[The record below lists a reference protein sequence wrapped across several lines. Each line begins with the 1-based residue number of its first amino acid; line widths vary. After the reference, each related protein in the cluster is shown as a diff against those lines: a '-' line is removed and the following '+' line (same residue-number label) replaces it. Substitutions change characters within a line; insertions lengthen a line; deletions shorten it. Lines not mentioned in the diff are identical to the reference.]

1 MLSRLR
7 ALLFLKLVPPDVYFS
22 LVFLPDMM
30 ESILFMQEKLAAFA
44 AFYDML
50 LVDLVRMLDHLIVA
64 GKYCMAV
71 LAFAL
76 FTVEKFHK
84 ESSIANAIKLT
95 KKKK

>member
-1 MLSRLR
+1 M
-7 ALLFLKLVPPDVYFS
+7 LLFLKLVPPDVYFS

-30 ESILFMQEKLAAFA
+30 EPILFMQEKLAAFA

-50 LVDLVRMLDHLIVA
+50 LVNLVRMLDHLIVA

-76 FTVEKFHK
+76 FTMEKSHK